1 MEGERKTGIDT
12 AQQRQTSVMDLV
24 IQLQKGGE
32 KWWLLSEQKKKM
44 WGQLLVLLKS
54 KNCCSEQ
61 HSIRLYKL
69 KWRGKNTQDRKPS
82 THND

>member
-24 IQLQKGGE
+24 IQLQKGGK

-44 WGQLLVLLKS
+44 W
-54 KNCCSEQ
+54 
-61 HSIRLYKL
+61 
-69 KWRGKNTQDRKPS
+69 
-82 THND
+82 